1 MNEQIKIFEN
11 PRFGKIRTM
20 GTPDEPLFCAADV
33 CKALGY
39 NNGRDAI
46 VRHVDNPDVVKH
58 DMGVVTGKKSDG
70 TDAVQTVSVTF
81 VTESGLYALIFGS
94 KLESAKEFKRWV
106 TSEVLPTIR
115 KHGGYIATTPDDTPE
130 LIMARALKIADETIR
145 KREQELAAAK
155 QKLSIAEQTVE
166 KQQAVITEQKPKVEF
181 YDAAMSSKD
190 TKTLQEVAKTINI
203 PNVGRTIVFRVLREK
218 KILDS
223 KNQPNQKYVND
234 GYFKL
239 IQITKP
245 IKGKIRL
252 FTQTVVFPSGIEF
265 VRNTV
270 LQYLSEKRNR
280 DNGLIQLSL
289 FDNI

>member
-11 PRFGKIRTM
+11 PQFGKIRTS
-20 GTPDEPLFCAADV
+20 GTPDEPLFCVADV

-39 NNGRDAI
+39 TNGRKAVDD
-46 VRHVDNPDVVKH
+46 HVDNPDVTKRYVW
-58 DMGVVTGKKSDG
+58 VVTGKKADG
-70 TDAVQTVSVTF
+70 TDAVRESEATF
-81 VTESGLYALIFGS
+81 ITESGLYALIFGS

-106 TSEVLPTIR
+106 TSEVLPSIR
-115 KHGGYIATTPDDTPE
+115 KHGAYMTDDIIERTLTDPDYLIRLATE
-130 LIMARALKIADETIR
+130 LKNE
-145 KREQELAAAK
+145 K
-155 QKLSIAEQTVE
+155 QKRLAAEQTVE
-166 KQQAVITEQKPKVEF
+166 KQTKQLTEQKPKVEF

-239 IQITKP
+239 IQVTKL
-245 IKGKIRL
+245 IKGKIHL

-270 LQYLSEKRNR
+270 LHYLSEKRNR
-280 DNGLIQLSL
+280 DNGLQQLSL